1 MTAVNL
7 TKQSLHER
15 FGVLLGA
22 KNQGSEAPDYGPK
35 QAVSDMLV
43 FNVESC
49 PTHPSDPL
57 DYRREEIERL
67 TQWFQPILERAGCK
81 TSTIQDQWIIP
92 QA

>member
-35 QAVSDMLV
+35 QVVSDMLV
-43 FNVESC
+43 FNVESR

-57 DYRREEIERL
+57 DYGRQEIGRL
-67 TQWFQPILERAGCK
+67 TQCFNPF
-81 TSTIQDQWIIP
+81 
-92 QA
+92 